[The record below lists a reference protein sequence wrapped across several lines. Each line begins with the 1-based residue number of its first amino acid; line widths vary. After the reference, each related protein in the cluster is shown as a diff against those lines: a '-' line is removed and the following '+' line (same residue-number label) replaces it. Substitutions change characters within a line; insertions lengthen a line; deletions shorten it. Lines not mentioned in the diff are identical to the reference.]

1 MANVSATVYDTA
13 ALAEAALDALDSSID
28 AKIEAFEERGVT
40 KWMIT
45 TIPEKLDFFKTGYNA
60 DVDAAEEDL
69 WAVGG
74 TYVFPAANQQMEVVS
89 SSANDTS
96 EGTGAQTVKIWYL
109 TSGLVEKSETVI
121 LNGVTPVTTV
131 ATDIYRINAFRVV
144 TAGSGGKAAGD
155 IDVRNIADTTIY
167 SRIPAGYTRA
177 RNSIYT
183 VPIGKTLCVNQVMF
197 SAGSSSGGVYC
208 RFTLRATYDDKIGTA
223 LTLFYPFYE
232 IGIEDGAFESCIQIP
247 IKFPAGT
254 DIKISVIGDANNS
267 NAVCTGS
274 YRGWLE

>member
-1 MANVSATVYDTA
+1 MATINATVYDTVA
-13 ALAEAALDALDSSID
+13 AAEAALDALDSSID

-45 TIPEKLDFFKTGYNA
+45 TTPIKTNFFKTGFN
-60 DVDAAEEDL
+60 DDIDAAEEDL

-74 TYVFPAANQQMEVVS
+74 SYVFPAANQQMEVVS
-89 SSANDTS
+89 SSANDAA
-96 EGTGAQTVKIWYL
+96 EGTGAQTVKVWYL
-109 TSGLVEKSETVI
+109 TSALVEKSETVI
-121 LNGVTPVTTV
+121 LNGVTPVLTV

-144 TAGSGGKAAGD
+144 SAGTGGKAAGNID
-155 IDVRNIADTTIY
+155 IRNIANTPIY
-167 SRIPAGYTRA
+167 SRIPAGYNRA

-183 VPIGKTLCVNQVMF
+183 VPVGKTLCVNQFMF
-197 SAGSSSGGVYC
+197 SAGSSAGGVYC

-232 IGIEDGAFESCIQIP
+232 IGLEDGAFESCINLP
-247 IKFPAGT
+247 VRFPAGT